1 MLSTS
6 VLIVVFL
13 LILVVVEV
21 ASIMVADKLVDV
33 NDPKRESYQITAII
47 VGIVISALIGG
58 LLYYLVNRKSQS
70 ITIPSLPSLP
80 SPLPAKSPTV
90 EQPALTAA
98 DIQNLVEL
106 SRTIR

>member
-1 MLSTS
+1 MLSTG
-6 VLIVVFL
+6 VLVVVFL

-70 ITIPSLPSLP
+70 ITIPSLPS
-80 SPLPAKSPTV
+80 PLPAKSPTV
-90 EQPALTAA
+90 EQPTLTAA
-98 DIQNLVEL
+98 DIENLVEL
-106 SRTIR
+106 SRTIQ